1 MFTPIHQLAKQDRK
15 EAARYRERWNSPE
28 GQALADDLRVR
39 IRNGAGEDFLQWDFE
54 QGRLGFLEDYHDL
67 RGLELQ
73 GEDITFPRGD
83 NFENVDF
90 SYASWYNCTFRSACF
105 ISRFNFTRLFR
116 CEFRDCTFAFN
127 SFFGSQLEHVT
138 FVNCQ
143 FVENN
148 SFDNCDCVDL
158 QVRKTFF
165 SEDLFTDCR
174 FDAETL
180 VEDPTA
186 KPFDFGDLTLDR
198 RRLASI
204 FRGLKE
210 AYDAGGVH
218 ATART
223 YFFRQMQAARRF
235 NSNSRLQRTAGLSLE
250 LLAGYGVRP
259 LRVLRAMAFIL
270 LLSIG
275 AFSFHWGLKGGL
287 ALGAGAFF
295 TFGARTDLLSSAGLG
310 WWLAYVVTSL
320 AGVSLTALFVT
331 VLANVW
337 LRER

>member
-1 MFTPIHQLAKQDRK
+1 MFTPIHQLSQNDRN
-15 EAARYRERWNSPE
+15 EATRYRERWDSAE
-28 GQALADDLRVR
+28 GQTLADDLRVR

-67 RGLELQ
+67 KGLELQ

-83 NFENVDF
+83 NFEGVDF
-90 SYASWYNCTFRSACF
+90 SYASWYNSTFRGACF
-105 ISRFNFTRLFR
+105 ISRFNFTRLFN

-127 SFFGSQLEHVT
+127 SFFGSRLERVR
-138 FVNCQ
+138 FINCQ

-148 SFDNCDCVDL
+148 SFVNCDCVEL
-158 QVRKTFF
+158 QMRNSFF

-174 FDAETL
+174 FDAATV
-180 VEDPTA
+180 VEDPTE
-186 KPFDFGDLTLDR
+186 KPLSFSDLTLDH
-198 RRLASI
+198 RRLAAI
-204 FRGLKE
+204 FRGLKD

-218 ATART
+218 SRART
-223 YFFRQMQAARRF
+223 YFFRQMRAARRF
-235 NSNSRLQRTAGLSLE
+235 NSTTRLQRVMGLSLE

-259 LRVLRAMAFIL
+259 LRVLRAMALFL

-275 AFSFHWGLKGGL
+275 VFAAHWGLKGGL
-287 ALGAGAFF
+287 ALGAGSFF
-295 TFGARTDLLSSAGLG
+295 TFGARADLLNNAGLA
-310 WWLAYVVTSL
+310 WWVWYVVTAF